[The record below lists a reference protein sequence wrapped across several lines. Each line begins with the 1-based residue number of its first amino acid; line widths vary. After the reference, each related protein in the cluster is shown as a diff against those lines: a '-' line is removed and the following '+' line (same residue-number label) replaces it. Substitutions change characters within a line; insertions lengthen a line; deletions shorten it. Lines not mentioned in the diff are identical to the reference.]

1 MIMSDPPIVKRSN
14 SLPPGAWS
22 SMQRLR
28 RAIGTPIERFLHVE
42 ASSGLL
48 LLAAA
53 VIALV
58 CANSPIAESYAHLW
72 EIEFGFDIGGV
83 GLRHSLHW
91 WINDGLMAIFF
102 FVVGLEIKREMVD
115 GELATLRRA
124 SLPIVAAVGGM
135 VVPALIFFAFNRG
148 SAAIHGWG
156 IPMAT
161 DIAFAVGIM
170 SLLGKRVPP
179 ALRVLLLALAIIDDI
194 GAILVIALF
203 YTAELNFSALWIVG
217 CALALLFIMQRAG
230 VRQVGLYVVPG
241 AALWYGVHEF
251 GVHATIAGVILGLL
265 TPHKSWFG
273 KEGFLAV
280 ADSATRDFREMANR
294 PHKEGDLLE
303 PLARLG
309 VAQREALSPIT
320 RIETGLHGYVAWGIM
335 PLFALANAG
344 VALGGLDVGDST
356 VLMAGVGVAAG
367 LVVGKPL
374 GVFFAA
380 WLAVRLG
387 ISSLPKGVNW
397 RGVLVVGAVAG
408 IGFTMAIFIAGLAYP
423 DVNGVESVFHPMAKI
438 AVLIASGVAGIFG
451 LAVGWLALSD
461 KLPPGAATS
470 ERDAETHTDR

>member
-1 MIMSDPPIVKRSN
+1 MSEPPIVDKRAT
-14 SLPPGAWS
+14 LPPGAWRS
-22 SMQRLR
+22 IQRLR
-28 RAIGTPIERFLHVE
+28 SAIGTPIERFLHVE
-42 ASSGLL
+42 AASGLL

-53 VIALV
+53 IVALV
-58 CANSPIAESYAHLW
+58 CANSPIAESYHHLW
-72 EIEFGFDIGGV
+72 EIEVGFDVAGF
-83 GLRHSLHW
+83 GLKHSLHW

-124 SLPIVAAVGGM
+124 SLPIMAAVGGM
-135 VVPALIFFAFNRG
+135 VVPALIFTAFNSG
-148 SAAIHGWG
+148 SAGISGWG

-179 ALRVLLLALAIIDDI
+179 ALRVLLLALAIIDDV
-194 GAILVIALF
+194 GAILVIAIF
-203 YTAELNFSALWIVG
+203 YTAELNFQALWVVG
-217 CALALLFIMQRAG
+217 CSLALLFIMQRAG
-230 VRQVGLYVVPG
+230 VRQVMLYVIPG

-280 ADSATRDFREMANR
+280 ADSATEDFRNRANR
-294 PHKEGDLLE
+294 PHKEEDLMQ

-309 VAQREALSPIT
+309 VAQREALSPIV
-320 RIETGLHGYVAWGIM
+320 RIQTSLHGYVAWGIM
-335 PLFALANAG
+335 PVFALANAG
-344 VALGGLDVGDST
+344 VALGGLDMGDPT
-356 VLMAGVGVAAG
+356 VVMVGVGVAVG

-374 GVFFAA
+374 GVVLAS

-387 ISSLPKGVNW
+387 LSSLPKGVGW
-397 RGVLVVGAVAG
+397 RGILVVGAVAG

-423 DVNGVESVFHPMAKI
+423 NVNGLESEFHPMAKI
-438 AVLIASGVAGIFG
+438 AVLIASGVAGLFG
-451 LAVGWLALSD
+451 LIVGWLTLD
-461 KLPPGAATS
+461 KQFPAEAAQST
-470 ERDAETHTDR
+470 RDAERQTQV

>member
-1 MIMSDPPIVKRSN
+1 MSEPPIVNREA
-14 SLPPGAWS
+14 SLPPGAWRS
-22 SMQRLR
+22 IQRLR
-28 RAIGTPIERFLHVE
+28 QAIGSPIERFLHIE

-53 VIALV
+53 VVALV
-58 CANSPIAESYAHLW
+58 CANSPIAESFHDLW
-72 EIEFGFDIGGV
+72 EIELGFDIGGV
-83 GLRHSLHW
+83 GLTHSLHW

-135 VVPALIFFAFNRG
+135 VVPALIFVGFNSG
-148 SAAIHGWG
+148 SRAISGWG

-179 ALRVLLLALAIIDDI
+179 ALRVLLLALAIIDDV
-194 GAILVIALF
+194 GAILVIAIF
-203 YTAELNFSALWIVG
+203 YTAELNFGALWVVG
-217 CALALLFIMQRAG
+217 CALAALFIMQRAG
-230 VRQVGLYVVPG
+230 VRHVALYIVPG

-280 ADSATRDFREMANR
+280 ADAATKDFRETAKR
-294 PHKEGDLLE
+294 PHKDEELME

-309 VAQREALSPIT
+309 TAQREALSPIT

-344 VALGGLDVGDST
+344 VSLGGLDVEDSA
-356 VLMAGVGVAAG
+356 VVMAGVGVAVG

-387 ISSLPKGVNW
+387 ISSLPKGVGW

-423 DVNGVESVFHPMAKI
+423 PVNGIESDYHPMAKI
-438 AVLIASGVAGIFG
+438 AVLIASGVAGLFG
-451 LAVGWLALSD
+451 LVLGRLALSKEISPD
-461 KLPPGAATS
+461 AAQSAREAESRTGA
-470 ERDAETHTDR
+470 